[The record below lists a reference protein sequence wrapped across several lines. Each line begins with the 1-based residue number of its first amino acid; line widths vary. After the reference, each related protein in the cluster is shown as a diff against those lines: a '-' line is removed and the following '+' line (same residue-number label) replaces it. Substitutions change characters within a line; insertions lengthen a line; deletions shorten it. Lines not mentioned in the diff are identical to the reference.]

1 VTLPMSWVTSILE
14 VLLLVPCLMAIWYYC
29 SAIFS
34 ALELF
39 SQPTTIDA
47 TFQPPITILKPIC
60 GVDRDAYAN
69 LASFCRQ
76 DYPQFQ
82 MICGVC
88 DEHDPG
94 IAVVRQLIKDFPAV
108 YIRLVVSDRRIGT
121 NPKVSNLAN
130 MASEARYSI
139 LLISDSDI
147 RVGPNYLRHVV
158 QPMGDP
164 SVGLVTCMYRSRA
177 RGLAATLE
185 AIGVSTA
192 FHGGVLVA
200 RKLEGIKFAL
210 GSTMVIKRE
219 ALEVVGGFAV
229 LADYLADDFL
239 LGNLAVRGG
248 YRVVLSD
255 YVVEHV
261 LATESFVELVRRQ
274 LRWARGDRASRPWG
288 HLGLIFTHGIV
299 MSLVFLL
306 ATKGSMVGW
315 SMLSVTWLARLA
327 MAWVIGVRYLHD
339 QAAKKFLWLVPLRD
353 LIGFALWCCSF
364 VGRTIDWRGQ
374 RFRICPGGKLMPLEP
389 APPRTYAGPA

>member
-1 VTLPMSWVTSILE
+1 MSWVTSILD

-82 MICGVC
+82 MVCGVC

-94 IAVVRQLIKDFPAV
+94 IAVVRQLIKNFPDV
-108 YIRLVVSDRRIGT
+108 NIRLVVSDRRIGT

-158 QPMGDP
+158 QPMRDP

-185 AIGVSTA
+185 AIGVATA

-219 ALEVVGGFAV
+219 ALDVVGGFAV

-261 LATESFVELVRRQ
+261 LATESFVESVRRQ
-274 LRWARGDRASRPWG
+274 LRWARGDRAARPWG

-315 SMLSVTWLARLA
+315 LMLSVTWLARLA

-339 QAAKKFLWLVPLRD
+339 QAAQKFLWLVPLRD

-374 RFRICPGGKLMPLEP
+374 RFRVCPGGKLMPLEP
-389 APPRTYAGPA
+389 APSRTCAGPA